1 MLLIFFI
8 LTASTVFC
16 LLVFSTNLFMMH
28 YCLERRKN
36 NERLVLSFGFVW
48 FILSVIIFVYNGLKQ
63 NLILQTNANCFLHI
77 SSFIGIMRKKK
88 LTKFVYFLE
97 TMMYKCLIFW
107 TNIMVHINFVVNFV
121 LFWRVYARETP
132 LDLNKTWVDNVRFS
146 TSVVCTKN

>member
-36 NERLVLSFGFVW
+36 NQRLVLSFGFVW
-48 FILSVIIFVYNGLKQ
+48 FILNVIIFVYNGLKQ
-63 NLILQTNANCFLHI
+63 NLILQTNTNCFLQISFFHRNLIYIYFFKKAYCACCDLDTSLQLCLSHLFASLILLCRIVLYQGHI
-77 SSFIGIMRKKK
+77 PRLMRKKK

-97 TMMYKCLIFW
+97 TMMYKCLIF
-107 TNIMVHINFVVNFV
+107 
-121 LFWRVYARETP
+121 
-132 LDLNKTWVDNVRFS
+132 
-146 TSVVCTKN
+146 